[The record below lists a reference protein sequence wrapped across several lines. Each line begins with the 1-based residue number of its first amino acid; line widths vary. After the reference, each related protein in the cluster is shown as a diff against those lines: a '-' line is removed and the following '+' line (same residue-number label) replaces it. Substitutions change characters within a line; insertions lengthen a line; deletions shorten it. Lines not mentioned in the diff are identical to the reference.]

1 MLRIYIIAVK
11 MQFATIPKDP
21 TPVLA
26 NLDLLEMGTNA
37 KVIDCFLEQNLS
49 TKRFKRL
56 FEGGP
61 LRRAQRQILPALATL
76 DL

>member
-1 MLRIYIIAVK
+1 

-37 KVIDCFLEQNLS
+37 KVIDCFLEQN
-49 TKRFKRL
+49 
-56 FEGGP
+56 
-61 LRRAQRQILPALATL
+61 
-76 DL
+76 